1 MEPVYSVLAKP
12 KRTSLKHISH
22 KGWWEPCDV
31 ECVPEYMV
39 VYNVWI
45 GFVNAVYNGAWYAY

>member
-12 KRTSLKHISH
+12 ERTSLKRISH
-22 KGWWEPCDV
+22 KGWEPHDV